1 VPDWFR
7 RYQRLLSDCRLCS
20 GTIVLQID
28 LVPTLSTFMGIP
40 IPYSSIGSIMPELL
54 FSTELSLL
62 ENTNQIRRYLESY
75 NSLSALPAEEYARI
89 DSQLATL
96 ARALEQSSQAVNSE
110 VPLVALYMNTMEIV
124 QQFCRCIRLVAEFV
138 CQRFH

>member
-1 VPDWFR
+1 
-7 RYQRLLSDCRLCS
+7 
-20 GTIVLQID
+20 
-28 LVPTLSTFMGIP
+28 MGIP

-96 ARALEQSSQAVNSE
+96 ARALKQSSQAVHSE
-110 VPLVALYMNTMEIV
+110 ASSLVLYMNTMEIV
-124 QQFCRCIRLVAEFV
+124 QQFCRCVPLVCLYEVLLNRLFV
-138 CQRFH
+138 SGDSGPNSIYR

>member
-1 VPDWFR
+1 
-7 RYQRLLSDCRLCS
+7 
-20 GTIVLQID
+20 
-28 LVPTLSTFMGIP
+28 
-40 IPYSSIGSIMPELL
+40 MPELL